1 MRKTFISLQ
10 LFMNYMDSI
19 NENRFNLM
27 NCPFKEKKEQAFNIE
42 SLHFRTNLNQCHY
55 EIQIILLMNRN

>member
-1 MRKTFISLQ
+1 
-10 LFMNYMDSI
+10 MNYMDSI